1 MDVPITICLL
11 SIYFNLE
18 PITLNVQQNAMKI
31 VFKTFPE
38 LSNHELYSILRLRAE
53 VFVVEQDCVYQDV
66 DGRDQDAWHL
76 LGFAGDDLAAYT
88 RILKPGAQHNE
99 AAVGRVVT
107 SPNYR
112 GKKLG
117 KQIFAA
123 SILEAQR
130 LFPKQPLRIM
140 AQCYLI
146 KFYEAFGFEVEGDE
160 FLEDGIPHVEML
172 LGR

>member
-1 MDVPITICLL
+1 MNIKWKSFSALTKD
-11 SIYFNLE
+11 
-18 PITLNVQQNAMKI
+18 
-31 VFKTFPE
+31 
-38 LSNHELYSILRLRAE
+38 ELYALLNLRQQ

-123 SILEAQR
+123 KY
-130 LFPKQPLRIM
+130 FVWKK
-140 AQCYLI
+140 I
-146 KFYEAFGFEVEGDE
+146 KFGK
-160 FLEDGIPHVEML
+160 
-172 LGR
+172 

>member
-1 MDVPITICLL
+1 MSK
-11 SIYFNLE
+11 SILKDKTFNQLIE
-18 PITLNVQQNAMKI
+18 EADAIWEKQLNKI
-31 VFKTFPE
+31 VVETYKESDMYNFY
-38 LSNHELYSILRLRAE
+38 SALYHTMIAPNL
-53 VFVVEQDCVYQDV
+53 YQDV

-146 KFYEAFGFEVEGDE
+146 KFYEAFGFVVEGDE